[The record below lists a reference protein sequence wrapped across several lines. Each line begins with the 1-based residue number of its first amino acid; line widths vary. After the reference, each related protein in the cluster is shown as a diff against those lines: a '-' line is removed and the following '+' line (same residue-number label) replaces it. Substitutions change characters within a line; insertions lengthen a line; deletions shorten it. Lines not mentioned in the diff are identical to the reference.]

1 MVQKDLLEDL
11 VGGKEGKKDT
21 KIGGMSRKESILV
34 SERGCFKHTGR
45 CLAYPNLNVPIKR
58 TKILNVCEDW
68 SKSWSWKH
76 EVDVREKTKESMQK
90 GQ

>member
-1 MVQKDLLEDL
+1 MVQEDLLEDL

-21 KIGGMSRKESILV
+21 KIGGMSRRESILV
-34 SERGCFKHTGR
+34 SKRGCFKHIER
-45 CLAYPNLNVPIKR
+45 SLAYPDTNVLIKR
-58 TKILNVCEDW
+58 MKNLNVCEDW

>member
-1 MVQKDLLEDL
+1 MVQEDLLEDL

-34 SERGCFKHTGR
+34 SERGRFKHTGR
-45 CLAYPNLNVPIKR
+45 CLAYPDLNVLIKR
-58 TKILNVCEDW
+58 TKSLNVCEDW

-76 EVDVREKTKESMQK
+76 KVDVREETKESMQK